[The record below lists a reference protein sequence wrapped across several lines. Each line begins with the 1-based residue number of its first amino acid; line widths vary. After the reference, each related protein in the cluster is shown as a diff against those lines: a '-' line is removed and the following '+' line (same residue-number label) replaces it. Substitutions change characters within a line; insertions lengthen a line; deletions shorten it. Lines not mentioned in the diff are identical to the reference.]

1 MDKDVADFV
10 LVLLHSGTNAHLMH
24 LAAEGPDS
32 YAKHQALGEY
42 YKEIIETTD
51 QFAEAYQGKYGRIK
65 GYGEDYHVATDAM
78 QYMTAMKDF
87 VGEARELLPQDSEL
101 QNIVDE
107 IADLINTTL
116 YKLTLS

>member
-24 LAAEGPDS
+24 LAAEGPGS

-65 GYGEDYHVATDAM
+65 GYGEDYHVSVLTRSLTRVVLLAFAIRIRVPNTSRSKRIPETLDSLRDSDH
-78 QYMTAMKDF
+78 AMK
-87 VGEARELLPQDSEL
+87 EH
-101 QNIVDE
+101 
-107 IADLINTTL
+107 
-116 YKLTLS
+116 